1 MKVYQSQ
8 MDVLPGWKGFNVLVQ
23 GLKIP
28 PVSKIRYL
36 PIVNGSPS
44 EYSTL
49 YTALQRSMKI
59 ADELS
64 LEKVVLVF
72 DEAICA
78 KIQQIRW
85 KDERFISQLIVRLGD
100 FHATMSFL
108 SAIGKLFGDVG
119 LQVNIFQFC
128 IHKMDCKCIVSII
141 Q

>member
-1 MKVYQSQ
+1 
-8 MDVLPGWKGFNVLVQ
+8 MDVLPGWTGCFNMLVQ

-36 PIVNGSPS
+36 PMVDGSPS
-44 EYSTL
+44 KYSTV

-72 DEAICA
+72 DEAIYA

-85 KDERFISQLIVRLGD
+85 KDERFIS
-100 FHATMSFL
+100 
-108 SAIGKLFGDVG
+108 
-119 LQVNIFQFC
+119 
-128 IHKMDCKCIVSII
+128 
-141 Q
+141 